1 MTEPKYTSTLEQ
13 LIQYAKSI
21 GDTPNVPFTA
31 ERYLIAIIDLIEGEF
46 SIEGYPISSKCNLRG
61 IMGDDLDLF
70 GVKSDLLGYISAKKS
85 SSFLDDL
92 YMKKRLADAQS
103 KAKENGVNEITPELL
118 LMCIMENP
126 SEVIKGCL
134 QHRKDSNEENGNAD
148 PVLEMRKAFETFF
161 NSFPIE
167 KIFKAFEHQ
176 YPDDE
181 EHDGETG
188 VPADIMNVV
197 ERMTELFEKYGEEE
211 GLKYFESKLDSILKK
226 QQEELAALKKQE
238 DETSL
243 DGEEEQ
249 KDQAVLERKFDE
261 LLDVLLGEDDDKVS
275 VKSEEKKMS
284 NNTKEQVAQ
293 LTEKTKVI
301 RQALMDTVLG
311 QDKAISVFT
320 SGYFQSEL
328 LSITDKARV
337 RPATFLFAGPPG
349 VGKTFLAESAA
360 KVLDL
365 PFARFDM
372 SEYCDKEA
380 SLEFCGSDKVYKNG
394 KAGNFTSFVSKNK
407 KCVVL
412 FDEIE
417 KAHLSI
423 IHLFLQILD
432 AGRIRD
438 NFTDEEIS
446 LKETILIFTTNAGKP
461 FYEYAEQ
468 GDFSSVSRKVI
479 LKALES
485 DVNPETGSPYFPAA
499 ICSRFASGNVVMFNN
514 ISAHNLRD
522 IAKREILRHAE
533 NFEREIGIEV
543 DIDEKVYS
551 ALLYAEGGA
560 ADARTIRSRAEAF
573 FDDELYELF
582 RLIGM
587 KDENS
592 ILSLE
597 RINIGL
603 NLSSCISDV
612 RELFENSCKPEVL
625 LFTSKK
631 IATRYKKLG
640 AKCVFYSTDNI
651 DEANDYIKNHDISAI
666 LIDMNCESDLCDNE
680 YLNVEDVESVSRDFL
695 WQCHEFYSD
704 IPIYILED
712 STHLYNQEERVSFS
726 RQGIRGVLNIEDK
739 NKFAIELETICDSIS
754 QQNNMNL
761 LAKSNRLVTYET
773 AQRVLPDG
781 KTAEIQLFDFELVKA
796 MDAEDSKNII
806 SNVSKPNVRFDQV
819 IGADDAKQELKY
831 FVEYLKKP
839 KKYRGTGVR
848 APKGVLLYGPPGTG
862 KTMLAK
868 AMASESDVTFI
879 TAEGNQ
885 FLKQYVGEGPEKV
898 HELFRTARKY
908 SPSILFIDEIDAIAK
923 ERTGRESSDTE
934 AILTAFLTE
943 MDGFKNDL
951 SKPVFVLAATNYDVE
966 PGTGKSL
973 DPALMRRFDRR
984 VYIDLPNRDDR
995 IRYMK
1000 MKLSEN
1006 SSYVISDKKIEN
1018 LAMRSTGMS
1027 LAELE
1032 SVFELSLRSAIREG
1046 NMRVTDAVI
1055 DEAFETFNNGEE
1067 KDWDI
1072 SQLERVARHESGHAF
1087 LCCESGEI
1095 PSYVTIAAR
1104 GSHGGYM
1111 QHADN
1116 EGKAIYTKDELLAKI
1131 RTSLGGRA
1139 AEIVYYGSQD
1149 GVSTGASGDLISA
1162 TRIAEQLICAYGMDD
1177 SIGLGVIAPDMIQ
1190 SGPLAL
1196 EIRKA
1201 VNKILNE
1208 ELQKA
1213 IQMISENRHTVDRM
1227 VKKLIEKT
1235 HLAEGDIQ
1243 EVFKTKKR

>member
-13 LIQYAKSI
+13 LIQYAKSL
-21 GDTPNVPFTA
+21 GETPNVPFTA
-31 ERYLIAIIDLIEGEF
+31 ERYMITIIDLVEGEF
-46 SIEGYPISSKCNLRG
+46 SIEGYPISSKCNLQG
-61 IMGDDLDLF
+61 IMGDDLDLS
-70 GVKSDLLGYISAKKS
+70 GVKSDLLDYISAKKS

-92 YMKKRLADAQS
+92 YMKKCLAAAQS

-126 SEVIKGCL
+126 SEAIKGCL

-176 YPDDE
+176 YPDYE

-211 GLKYFESKLDSILKK
+211 GLKYFESKLDSILKE

-249 KDQAVLERKFDE
+249 KDQAALERKFDE
-261 LLDVLLGEDDDKVS
+261 LLDVLLGEDDDKVP

-284 NNTKEQVAQ
+284 NNTKEQIAQ
-293 LTEKTKVI
+293 LTEKTKGI
-301 RQALMDTVLG
+301 RQSLMDTVLG

-461 FYEYAEQ
+461 FYENADQ

-479 LKALES
+479 LKALEN

-533 NFEREIGIEV
+533 NFEREIGIEI

-603 NLSSCISDV
+603 NFSSCTSDV

-631 IATRYKKLG
+631 IATRYKKAG
-640 AKCVFYSTDNI
+640 AKCVLYSTDNT
-651 DEANDYIKNHDISAI
+651 DEASDYIKNHDISAI
-666 LIDMNCESDLCDNE
+666 LIDMNCESDLCDYE

-695 WQCHEFYSD
+695 WLCHEFYSD

-739 NKFAIELETICDSIS
+739 NKFAIELETICDNIS

-773 AQRVLPDG
+773 AQRVMPDG
-781 KTAEIQLFDFELVKA
+781 KTVEIQLFDFELVKA
-796 MDAEDSKNII
+796 VDAEDSKNII

-831 FVEYLKKP
+831 FVEYLKNP

-923 ERTGRESSDTE
+923 ERTGREASDTE

-1006 SSYVISDKKIEN
+1006 SSYAISDQKIEN

-1055 DEAFETFNNGEE
+1055 DEAFETFNNGEK

-1072 SQLERVARHESGHAF
+1072 SQLERVARHESGHTF
-1087 LCCESGEI
+1087 LCWVSGET
-1095 PSYVTIAAR
+1095 PSYVTVAAR

-1116 EGKAIYTKDELLAKI
+1116 EGKAIYTKEELLAKI

-1162 TRIAEQLICAYGMDD
+1162 TRMAEQLICAYGMDD
-1177 SIGLGVIAPDMIQ
+1177 SIGLGVIAQDMIQ

-1213 IQMISENRHTVDRM
+1213 IQMISENRHSVDRM

-1243 EVFKTKKR
+1243 EVFITKKR

>member
-1 MTEPKYTSTLEQ
+1 M
-13 LIQYAKSI
+13 
-21 GDTPNVPFTA
+21 
-31 ERYLIAIIDLIEGEF
+31 
-46 SIEGYPISSKCNLRG
+46 
-61 IMGDDLDLF
+61 
-70 GVKSDLLGYISAKKS
+70 
-85 SSFLDDL
+85 
-92 YMKKRLADAQS
+92 
-103 KAKENGVNEITPELL
+103 
-118 LMCIMENP
+118 
-126 SEVIKGCL
+126 
-134 QHRKDSNEENGNAD
+134 
-148 PVLEMRKAFETFF
+148 
-161 NSFPIE
+161 
-167 KIFKAFEHQ
+167 
-176 YPDDE
+176 
-181 EHDGETG
+181 DGE
-188 VPADIMNVV
+188 V
-197 ERMTELFEKYGEEE
+197 E
-211 GLKYFESKLDSILKK
+211 
-226 QQEELAALKKQE
+226 QQEQAALEK
-238 DETSL
+238 
-243 DGEEEQ
+243 
-249 KDQAVLERKFDE
+249 KFDE
-261 LLDVLLGEDDDKVS
+261 LLDVLLSGDDDKVP
-275 VKSEEKKMS
+275 VKLEEKKMS
-284 NNTKEQVAQ
+284 NNTKEQIAQ
-293 LTEKTKVI
+293 LTEKVKGI
-301 RQALMDTVLG
+301 RQSLMDMVLG

-328 LSITDKARV
+328 LSITDKTRV
-337 RPATFLFAGPPG
+337 RPATFLFAAPPG

-360 KVLDL
+360 KVLEL

-372 SEYCDKEA
+372 SEYCDEEA
-380 SLEFCGSDKVYKNG
+380 SIEFCGSDKVYKNG
-394 KAGNFTSFVSKNK
+394 KTGNFTSFVSKNK

-446 LKETILIFTTNAGKP
+446 LKDTILIFTTNAGKP
-461 FYEYAEQ
+461 FYENSEK

-479 LKALES
+479 LKALEN
-485 DVNPETGSPYFPAA
+485 DVNPEKGTPYFPAA

-514 ISAHNLRD
+514 ITAYNLRD
-522 IAKREILRHAE
+522 IAKREILRHAK
-533 NFEREIGIEV
+533 NFESEIGITV
-543 DIDEKVYS
+543 NIDEQIYS

-587 KDENS
+587 RDKGYF
-592 ILSLE
+592 LALE
-597 RINIGL
+597 RINIGI
-603 NLSSCISDV
+603 NLSSSTPDV
-612 RELFENSCKPEVL
+612 REMFENTTEPEVL
-625 LFTSKK
+625 LFASKK
-631 IATRYKKLG
+631 IVTKCRKAG
-640 AKCVFYSTDNI
+640 AKCVFYSTDDS
-651 DEANDYIKNHDISAI
+651 DEAEDFIKNHNINAI
-666 LIDMNCESDLCDNE
+666 LIDMNCDSDPLVSG
-680 YLNVEDVESVSRDFL
+680 YLNVEDIDSVSRDFL

-704 IPIYILED
+704 IPVYILENAA
-712 STHLYNQEERVSFS
+712 HIYNPEEKISFS
-726 RQGIRGVLNIEDK
+726 RQGIRGVLNIEDRK
-739 NKFAIELETICDSIS
+739 TFALELETICANIN

-773 AQRVLPDG
+773 AQRLLPDK

-796 MDAEDSKNII
+796 VEAEDSKNII
-806 SNVSKPNVRFDQV
+806 SNVSKPNVRFEQV

-831 FVEYLKKP
+831 FVEYLKNP

-868 AMASESDVTFI
+868 AMACESDVTFI

-885 FLKQYVGEGPEKV
+885 FLKQYVGESPEKV

-923 ERTGRESSDTE
+923 ERTGRGASDTE

-966 PGTGKSL
+966 PGTSKSL

-1006 SSYVISDKKIEN
+1006 PSYAISDQKIEN

-1027 LAELE
+1027 LADLE

-1046 NMRVTDAVI
+1046 NMRVIDSVI
-1055 DEAFETFNNGEE
+1055 DEAFETFNNGEK

-1116 EGKAIYTKDELLAKI
+1116 EGKAIYTKEELLAKI
-1131 RTSLGGRA
+1131 RTALGGRA

-1162 TRIAEQLICAYGMDD
+1162 TRMAEQLICAYGMDE
-1177 SIGLGVIAPDMIQ
+1177 SIGLGVVSPDMIQ

-1213 IQMISENRHTVDRM
+1213 IHIISENRLSVDRM

-1235 HLAEGDIQ
+1235 HLAERDIQ
-1243 EVFKTKKR
+1243 EIFKTKKR